1 MKTREIAIDVITLD
15 FSKQASWVCICQP
28 HHRQKPKLRLVLAQM
43 MVFTL
48 VLHMKVDMQPGMC
61 KDSVLTSQ
69 DFLQHLNMWLDP
81 QALRVNHQISSYRNK
96 SIKVKI
102 SLKEKKKTH
111 HKPVLTQFSFRE
123 LLSLLQGKSALKM
136 SKHLI
141 YLFIWSKM
149 TFHLEMS
156 VNF

>member
-1 MKTREIAIDVITLD
+1 
-15 FSKQASWVCICQP
+15 
-28 HHRQKPKLRLVLAQM
+28 
-43 MVFTL
+43 
-48 VLHMKVDMQPGMC
+48 MC

-69 DFLQHLNMWLDP
+69 DFLQHLNMWLDA
-81 QALRVNHQISSYRNK
+81 QTLRVNHQISSHRNK
-96 SIKVKI
+96 CIKVKI
-102 SLKEKKKTH
+102 SPKEKKKKPH
-111 HKPVLTQFSFRE
+111 HKPVLTEFSFRE

>member
-1 MKTREIAIDVITLD
+1 
-15 FSKQASWVCICQP
+15 
-28 HHRQKPKLRLVLAQM
+28 M

-102 SLKEKKKTH
+102 SLKEKKNT
-111 HKPVLTQFSFRE
+111 PQA
-123 LLSLLQGKSALKM
+123 SLDT
-136 SKHLI
+136 I
-141 YLFIWSKM
+141 FI
-149 TFHLEMS
+149 
-156 VNF
+156 